1 MNNKIKQLG
10 VVNFHTYREEV
21 FNINGNVLMF
31 KASNG
36 TGKTALLT
44 ALYPTLFTLDLSDSL
59 NFGKGNNRKA
69 RDFIK
74 NDTYI
79 FGIFSGVKNYSIVV
93 NYKVSDSN
101 TRNVRKRAFILETTD
116 LKLIHPSGDSLTLS
130 EFKKKYKDYIK
141 KEFESQQE
149 YQKWVAENI
158 FQIPLPQFKTYIK
171 AQYKIASSS
180 TMSSGQSF
188 KVDSLIE
195 EIKSSLDKIK
205 NDSNLTAIVDIY
217 TKNIIK
223 INEERK
229 EIEKKT
235 ELYNALVA
243 TRLKY
248 TRKNKE
254 PIKEIEKTLR
264 QMNKELVDFQVSID
278 LTTTAISE
286 IEDLKE
292 QNKIE
297 QENKEKVKSEKD
309 KKLAEI
315 NKQLA
320 SLDIKTQIENK
331 QNELARIEKE
341 LIEANRNIKDN
352 AQKIQI
358 LNNNIS
364 TTTNKINNEQ
374 NKLITIGEII
384 PLPFNVEDWAKIQQ
398 QYLESQKAIDIQGKI
413 KNQMH
418 IIEKQKEEKYEI
430 LNKVEKQ
437 ILASKSQYEQAK
449 TVYFDNCGITPKKN
463 ETIEDYKI
471 RLLNNLNKE
480 QVEIQLALK
489 ENTQDITMN
498 QTELTRLQNS
508 TKPQT
513 HFESQN
519 ATPLFE
525 IVDFKEYVEDA
536 DRQMIENLLK
546 HSGLLELLVEE
557 DNTREGIILCQE
569 NH

>member
-217 TKNIIK
+217 TKNII
-223 INEERK
+223 I
-229 EIEKKT
+229 
-235 ELYNALVA
+235 
-243 TRLKY
+243 
-248 TRKNKE
+248 
-254 PIKEIEKTLR
+254 
-264 QMNKELVDFQVSID
+264 
-278 LTTTAISE
+278 
-286 IEDLKE
+286 
-292 QNKIE
+292 
-297 QENKEKVKSEKD
+297 
-309 KKLAEI
+309 
-315 NKQLA
+315 
-320 SLDIKTQIENK
+320 
-331 QNELARIEKE
+331 
-341 LIEANRNIKDN
+341 
-352 AQKIQI
+352 
-358 LNNNIS
+358 
-364 TTTNKINNEQ
+364 
-374 NKLITIGEII
+374 
-384 PLPFNVEDWAKIQQ
+384 
-398 QYLESQKAIDIQGKI
+398 
-413 KNQMH
+413 
-418 IIEKQKEEKYEI
+418 
-430 LNKVEKQ
+430 
-437 ILASKSQYEQAK
+437 
-449 TVYFDNCGITPKKN
+449 
-463 ETIEDYKI
+463 
-471 RLLNNLNKE
+471 
-480 QVEIQLALK
+480 
-489 ENTQDITMN
+489 
-498 QTELTRLQNS
+498 
-508 TKPQT
+508 
-513 HFESQN
+513 
-519 ATPLFE
+519 
-525 IVDFKEYVEDA
+525 
-536 DRQMIENLLK
+536 
-546 HSGLLELLVEE
+546 
-557 DNTREGIILCQE
+557 
-569 NH
+569 

>member
-1 MNNKIKQLG
+1 M
-10 VVNFHTYREEV
+10 
-21 FNINGNVLMF
+21 
-31 KASNG
+31 
-36 TGKTALLT
+36 
-44 ALYPTLFTLDLSDSL
+44 
-59 NFGKGNNRKA
+59 
-69 RDFIK
+69 
-74 NDTYI
+74 
-79 FGIFSGVKNYSIVV
+79 
-93 NYKVSDSN
+93 
-101 TRNVRKRAFILETTD
+101 
-116 LKLIHPSGDSLTLS
+116 
-130 EFKKKYKDYIK
+130 
-141 KEFESQQE
+141 
-149 YQKWVAENI
+149 AENI

-525 IVDFKEYVEDA
+525 IVDFKEYVDDA

>member
-10 VVNFHTYREEV
+10 VVNFHTYREEI

-79 FGIFSGVKNYSIVV
+79 YGIFSGVKNYSIVV

-116 LKLIHPSGDSLTLS
+116 LKLIHPSGESLTLS

-264 QMNKELVDFQVSID
+264 QMNKELIDFQVSID

-297 QENKEKVKSEKD
+297 QKNKEKVKSEKD

-331 QNELARIEKE
+331 
-341 LIEANRNIKDN
+341 
-352 AQKIQI
+352 
-358 LNNNIS
+358 
-364 TTTNKINNEQ
+364 
-374 NKLITIGEII
+374 
-384 PLPFNVEDWAKIQQ
+384 
-398 QYLESQKAIDIQGKI
+398 
-413 KNQMH
+413 
-418 IIEKQKEEKYEI
+418 
-430 LNKVEKQ
+430 
-437 ILASKSQYEQAK
+437 
-449 TVYFDNCGITPKKN
+449 
-463 ETIEDYKI
+463 
-471 RLLNNLNKE
+471 
-480 QVEIQLALK
+480 
-489 ENTQDITMN
+489 
-498 QTELTRLQNS
+498 
-508 TKPQT
+508 
-513 HFESQN
+513 
-519 ATPLFE
+519 
-525 IVDFKEYVEDA
+525 
-536 DRQMIENLLK
+536 
-546 HSGLLELLVEE
+546 
-557 DNTREGIILCQE
+557 
-569 NH
+569 

>member
-10 VVNFHTYREEV
+10 VVNFHTYREEI

-44 ALYPTLFTLDLSDSL
+44 ALYPTLFTLDLNDSL

-79 FGIFSGVKNYSIVV
+79 FGIFSGEKKYSIVV

-116 LKLIHPSGDSLTLS
+116 LKLIHRSGDSLTLS

-149 YQKWVAENI
+149 YQKWVAEHI
-158 FQIPLPQFKTYIK
+158 FKIPLPQFKTYIK

-205 NDSNLTAIVDIY
+205 NDANLTAIVDVY

-223 INEERK
+223 INQERK
-229 EIEKKT
+229 DISRKT

-254 PIKEIEKTLR
+254 QIKEIEKTLQ
-264 QMNKELVDFQVSID
+264 QMNKELVDFQVTID
-278 LTTTAISE
+278 ITTSRISE

-292 QNKIE
+292 RNRIE
-297 QENKEKVKSEKD
+297 QEAKEKVKYEKD
-309 KKLAEI
+309 KILAEV

-331 QNELARIEKE
+331 KNELNRLEKE
-341 LIEANRNIKDN
+341 LLLANRNVKDTE
-352 AQKIQI
+352 QKIQM
-358 LNNNIS
+358 LNNNIAI
-364 TTTNKINNEQ
+364 TNNKINNEQ
-374 NKLITIGEII
+374 NKLTNIGEIS
-384 PLPFNVEDWAKIQQ
+384 PLPFNVEDWDYIQQ
-398 QYLESQKAIDIQGKI
+398 QYLATKKSIERQEKI
-413 KNQMH
+413 KNQIH
-418 IIEKQKEEKYEI
+418 IVEKQKEQKNAVFNNIKQQILKSQEQYEI
-430 LNKVEKQ
+430 EK
-437 ILASKSQYEQAK
+437 A
-449 TVYFDNCGITPKKN
+449 VYFNNCGITPNLN
-463 ETIEDYKI
+463 ESLEAYKA
-471 RLLNNLNKE
+471 RLLNNLSKE
-480 QVEIQLALK
+480 QIELQLALK
-489 ENTQDITMN
+489 ENKQNISMN
-498 QTELTRLQNS
+498 NNELTRLQKS
-508 TKPQT
+508 TKPQI
-513 HFESQN
+513 HFDSQN

-525 IVDFKEYVEDA
+525 IVDFKEYVEDK
-536 DRQMIENLLK
+536 DKEIIECLLQ

-557 DNTREGIILCQE
+557 ENTREGIILCQE

>member
-10 VVNFHTYREEV
+10 VVNFHTYREEI

-79 FGIFSGVKNYSIVV
+79 YGIFSGVKNYSIVV

-116 LKLIHPSGDSLTLS
+116 LKLIHPSGESLTLS

-264 QMNKELVDFQVSID
+264 QMNKELIDFQVSID

-297 QENKEKVKSEKD
+297 QKNKEKVKSEKD

-384 PLPFNVEDWAKIQQ
+384 PLPFNVEDWVKIQQ
-398 QYLESQKAIDIQGKI
+398 QYLESQKAIDRQGKI

-489 ENTQDITMN
+489 ENKQYITMN
-498 QTELTRLQNS
+498 QTELTRLKNS

-513 HFESQN
+513 HFDSQN

-525 IVDFKEYVEDA
+525 IVDFKEYVEDT

>member
-116 LKLIHPSGDSLTLS
+116 LKLIHPSGESLTLS

-480 QVEIQLALK
+480 QVKIQLALK